1 MTTNLPTEQ
10 PACAKPPPR
19 HLYSAPK
26 VALQHDEWKRQ
37 PTPIIYNQSAR
48 HANTALEVTMRPVCH
63 HFVIKIINGI
73 APTGAPNAG
82 AIKAL
87 MPGIVLKNGN
97 LNSWNTEEAQL
108 PRALFRGRGNQR
120 PPKMQQRQ

>member
-37 PTPIIYNQSAR
+37 PAPIICNQSAR

-73 APTGAPNAG
+73 ASTGAPNAG

-87 MPGIVLKNGN
+87 MPVIVLKQCQFEFLKKGG
-97 LNSWNTEEAQL
+97 STITSRTVQ
-108 PRALFRGRGNQR
+108 G
-120 PPKMQQRQ
+120 